1 MNFGHGPIDRFLVS
15 APMALRPTLNE
26 IETAKENLREEVT
39 SDFGDVFANIKL
51 AENEVVYTFDAN
63 GKQALCGS
71 IERFVEEVND
81 AILSGRYPP
90 KSKTPELVPRLA
102 TSLHVLSHTLE
113 KVLEGGVPSDP
124 PTNISAET
132 LASATALAKYLES
145 QKEIM
150 CEFLKEITNS
160 AC

>member
-90 KSKTPELVPRLA
+90 KSKTPEL
-102 TSLHVLSHTLE
+102 
-113 KVLEGGVPSDP
+113 
-124 PTNISAET
+124 
-132 LASATALAKYLES
+132 
-145 QKEIM
+145 
-150 CEFLKEITNS
+150 FLKEITNS